1 MRNDSSDWRSA
12 WITLMGTSPPG
23 DLRDVDPAVI
33 KVAFRQ
39 RARQTHPDLAGAK
52 AQDGRAFREVAEAY
66 DRLLQGSE
74 NAGRCGQ
81 GRRRRESVAD
91 GPVRVIQRGQPAERP
106 PGIPNRRLAL
116 AQFLFHIGWVSW
128 DAVLESLRW
137 QQANRSPLGR
147 LAVELGG
154 LRDGDVRRILRHQ
167 RAGERFGACAAR
179 LGLLPPNALA
189 RLLERQRRLQPLV
202 GQFFVQRGLLSPQRL
217 AEALKRQRAHNDE
230 VERGRD
236 SRAA

>member
-1 MRNDSSDWRSA
+1 
-12 WITLMGTSPPG
+12 MGTAPPG
-23 DLRDVDPAVI
+23 NLRDVDPAVI

-39 RARQTHPDLAGAK
+39 RARQTHPDLAGSK
-52 AQDGRAFREVAEAY
+52 AQDGKAFREVAEAY
-66 DRLLQGSE
+66 DRLVQGVERSE
-74 NAGRCGQ
+74 QGGR
-81 GRRRRESVAD
+81 GRRRREFVAD
-91 GPVRVIQRGQPAERP
+91 GPVRVVQQKRVEARPA
-106 PGIPNRRLAL
+106 GIPNRRLAL

-154 LRDGDVRRILRHQ
+154 LGDEDVRRILRLQ